1 MGHPSE
7 YYVRF
12 LLAESWGDED
22 KALEVEGLN
31 EALKEYGL
39 LEITDTEFERI
50 RDDFTPPNGFRF
62 AGKRHTPTANFMRD
76 EKISSLWKPDKDMT
90 RVLKELLG
98 QNLVTDVIHILLMG
112 DVPSKVVAEL
122 VSKRFRIS
130 PSLTPK
136 MIDYYR
142 HYYWRRDAYN
152 YHQWEVALRH
162 RNDADRYL
170 APLYGGDQQALFR
183 AGFNPKYDYKRA
195 LRDSH
200 RQVSFRI
207 QYLASKPDDKHFID
221 LLVKLSREE
230 RALYERLWGEGGGL
244 ADQAKAVRTFLM
256 KHKIPNVK
264 KLDEFIGEHGS
275 ISGDGTD
282 DDDEAES
289 DVDEET
295 EE

>member
-7 YYVRF
+7 YYIRF
-12 LLAESWGDED
+12 LLAESWGDTD
-22 KALEVEGLN
+22 KPLE
-31 EALKEYGL
+31 LKELNLGLKGLGL
-39 LEITDTEFERI
+39 LEIVDTAFDHIRQDFFPPDGFKFSSRRGGPTTD
-50 RDDFTPPNGFRF
+50 
-62 AGKRHTPTANFMRD
+62 FMRA
-76 EKISSLWKPDKDMT
+76 EKISSLWKPDKNMS

-98 QNLVTDVIHILLMG
+98 QNLVIDIVHILLMG
-112 DVPSKVVAEL
+112 NVPSKAVAEL

-130 PSLTPK
+130 PSLTPE

-142 HYYWRRDAYN
+142 HYYWRRNAFN
-152 YHQWEVALRH
+152 YLQWEEELRN
-162 RNDADRYL
+162 RPDKDSYL
-170 APLYGGDQQALFR
+170 APLYGGDLQALFR

-207 QYLASKPDDKHFID
+207 QYLASKPDDKHYID

-244 ADQAKAVRTFLM
+244 ADQAKAVRSFLM
-256 KHKIPNVK
+256 QHKLPNVK
-264 KLDEFIGEHGS
+264 KLDEFIGAQGS

-282 DDDEAES
+282 DDDEVSLEL
-289 DVDEET
+289 DEE
-295 EE
+295 